1 MIPTLCSHPDM
12 VSLPVTMNH
21 ELGQVSPSEL
31 GAPLPLHANSLRK
44 ERKLQ
49 RYTAI
54 SRVLHKNPQRKFQ
67 KCRAFTPVDDF
78 NPSENQ
84 AKCGYP
90 SFKTCLNIW
99 VNSQASLWNCI
110 FWLKDGLQ
118 CHMSA
123 KPREVSRHGSH
134 QLALESYVQLPV
146 ALAQMIKKFLKHI
159 WPPQGVKSSI
169 AFRQHPFK

>member
-1 MIPTLCSHPDM
+1 MIPTRCPHPDM
-12 VSLPVTMNH
+12 VSWPVTMNLNH

-44 ERKLQ
+44 ERKIQ

-90 SFKTCLNIW
+90 SFNEKETYTCLNIW
-99 VNSQASLWNCI
+99 ANSQASLWNCI

-134 QLALESYVQLPV
+134 QLALKSYVTMCNYP
-146 ALAQMIKKFLKHI
+146 
-159 WPPQGVKSSI
+159 
-169 AFRQHPFK
+169 